1 MLAGLTT
8 AVVASSMSSSGMHHP
23 GDMSFLTGT
32 WSCVAKMNAMPGS
45 PAHTENDTMTF
56 HPTMNGMWTSQTY
69 VGKGYSGQAY
79 WRWDKATNMLVSVSV
94 DSFGGYGTSTSKGM
108 MGGNSM
114 TMTGSMTYAGRST
127 ASSDL
132 LTRTSDTKMRHV
144 GKVQMNGKWMQT
156 DDTVCTK
163 NP

>member
-8 AVVASSMSSSGMHHP
+8 AVVASSMSGTSMHHP
-23 GDMSFLTGT
+23 GDMGFLIGT
-32 WSCVAKMNAMPGS
+32 WTCESKMEAMQGY
-45 PAHTENDTMTF
+45 PAHTETDTMTF
-56 HPTMNGMWTSQTY
+56 QRVMNGAWMSQTY
-69 VGKGYSGQAY
+69 TGKGYSAQAY
-79 WRWDKATNMLVSVSV
+79 WRWDKAMNMLVSVSV

-108 MGGNSM
+108 MGGNTM
-114 TMTGSMTYAGRST
+114 TMTGSMTYAGHSS

-132 LTRTSDTKMRHV
+132 LTHMSDTKMRHV

-156 DDTVCTK
+156 DDTMCTK